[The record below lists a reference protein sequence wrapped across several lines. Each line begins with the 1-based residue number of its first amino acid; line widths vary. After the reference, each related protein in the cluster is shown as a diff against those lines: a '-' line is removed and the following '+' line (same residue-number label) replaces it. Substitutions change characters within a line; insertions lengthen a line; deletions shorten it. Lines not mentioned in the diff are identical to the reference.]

1 MSKATIKERA
11 GEELRNYAVVAAYLF
26 VCFAVVM
33 FYESTIPGAGVA
45 GSFSLTTA
53 AIKALILGK
62 FILIGEAVG
71 VGERSHAPHL
81 AGAIVTKSLQF
92 LLLLVVL
99 SVAEELLVGKFHG
112 RAFSATMADY
122 EQQSVLNMLAKCL
135 LMLLIL
141 LPLIATREFSR
152 TLGPGVLRRLL
163 TGREPDGG

>member
-1 MSKATIKERA
+1 MSKPTLKERA
-11 GEELRNYAVVAAYLF
+11 REELRSYAVVAVYLF
-26 VCFAVVM
+26 VCFAVLM
-33 FYESTIPGAGVA
+33 FFESTLPGG
-45 GSFSLTTA
+45 TTA
-53 AIKALILGK
+53 GGFSFATAAVKALILGK

-71 VGERSHAPHL
+71 VGERSRAPHL
-81 AGAIVTKSLQF
+81 AGAIVTKSVQF

-99 SVAEELLVGKFHG
+99 SVAEELIVGRVHG

-152 TLGPGVLRRLL
+152 TLGPGVLQRML
-163 TGREPDGG
+163 TGREPEGG